1 MAQRRVSALRS
12 LRLCV
17 KPVSDFFGF
26 YEINIPVNPPPPCI
40 FGVSAQTKS
49 NDAMAKQIKALKAD
63 KAFTLTYD
71 KGSGMSKVMGSSESF
86 TDAETKKA
94 GIQAMSFGT
103 AFFYQGQALAAAAD
117 PIALTFWVMTKKPQ
131 FAGNHKWTA
140 MIGTETLDLGDAQYA
155 AKGNMEYL
163 NFQVSRENLKKL
175 AGQANVKFKLGTAEF
190 QFTAPQLKLLADLL
204 KLSDPAG

>member
-1 MAQRRVSALRS
+1 MRS
-12 LRLCV
+12 TIVFILILLA
-17 KPVSDFFGF
+17 S
-26 YEINIPVNPPPPCI
+26 IA
-40 FGVSAQTKS
+40 VSAQTKS
-49 NDAMAKQIKALKAD
+49 NDAIAKQIKALKAD
-63 KAFTLTYD
+63 KVFTLTYD

-86 TDAETKKA
+86 TDAEAKKA

-140 MIGTETLDLGDAQYA
+140 VVGAETLDLGDAQYA

-163 NFQVSRENLKKL
+163 NFQVSRGNLKKL

-190 QFTAPQLKLLADLL
+190 EFSAAQQKLLTDLL
-204 KLSDPAG
+204 KLSDPAF

>member
-1 MAQRRVSALRS
+1 MRS
-12 LRLCV
+12 TIVFILILLA
-17 KPVSDFFGF
+17 S
-26 YEINIPVNPPPPCI
+26 IA
-40 FGVSAQTKS
+40 VSAQTKS
-49 NDAMAKQIKALKAD
+49 NDAMAQQIKALKAD
-63 KAFTLTYD
+63 KSFMLTYD

-86 TDAETKKA
+86 SGAEAKKA

-103 AFFYQGQALAAAAD
+103 AFFYRGQALAAAAD

-140 MIGTETLDLGDAQYA
+140 VAGSETLDLGDAQYA
-155 AKGNMEYL
+155 AKPANNMEYL

-190 QFTAPQLKLLADLL
+190 EFSAPQMKLLADLL
-204 KLSDPAG
+204 KLSDPAQ